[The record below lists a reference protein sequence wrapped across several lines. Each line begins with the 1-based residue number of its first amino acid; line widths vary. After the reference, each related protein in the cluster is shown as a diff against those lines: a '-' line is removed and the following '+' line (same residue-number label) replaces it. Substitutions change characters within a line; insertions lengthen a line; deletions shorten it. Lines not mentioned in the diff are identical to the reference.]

1 MQGFKAKISLSLARD
16 SFPAFIPKV
25 SSGTEG
31 FQHPESQE
39 DSQQTVYRLCIY
51 SVWPQNPEM
60 GRPAISRGRCA
71 ADQVPV
77 SRLVPAPIP
86 REKRIKSIVAEFIRR
101 ERYWPTISFLYI
113 IKIGQFDNALYPFHI
128 VR

>member
-51 SVWPQNPEM
+51 RVRPQNPEM
-60 GRPAISRGRCA
+60 GRPALSRGRCA
-71 ADQVPV
+71 ADQLPV
-77 SRLVPAPIP
+77 SRLVPAPIR
-86 REKRIKSIVAEFIRR
+86 REKRIKKHCGRVHS
-101 ERYWPTISFLYI
+101 ERMLLAYHLFSLHH
-113 IKIGQFDNALYPFHI
+113 QNRS
-128 VR
+128 V